1 MGFFVGAVMKET
13 GGKGNPKAVNEI
25 LASVCSLD
33 KRAPLHKLRRLQR
46 GPDSMYAVISS
57 GGKQYRVAEGET
69 LRVEKLAGGAGSKVT
84 FGPLLFADDG
94 GGVQVGQ
101 PTVKG
106 VTVEAEIV
114 DQGLAKKIIIFKY
127 KRRKSYR
134 RKQGHRQPYTALKI
148 TAIRAGAEGLS
159 RWHTRKVR
167 GPPATAATRSRSAG
181 ASSATPAR
189 PCWRATS
196 WFARSAP

>member
-1 MGFFVGAVMKET
+1 
-13 GGKGNPKAVNEI
+13 
-25 LASVCSLD
+25 
-33 KRAPLHKLRRLQR
+33 
-46 GPDSMYAVISS
+46 MYAVISS

-69 LRVEKLAGGAGSKVT
+69 LRVEKLEGGAGSKVT

-94 GGVQVGQ
+94 GGVIVGQ

-114 DQGLAKKIIIFKY
+114 DQGLGKKIIIFKY

-148 TAIRAGAEGLS
+148 TAIRAGAKS
-159 RWHTRKVR
+159 
-167 GPPATAATRSRSAG
+167 
-181 ASSATPAR
+181 
-189 PCWRATS
+189 
-196 WFARSAP
+196 